1 MSERISTSSP
11 RLGSISDDDPIL
23 AFDGAAALLR
33 AWGGG
38 LKPDPLLTVSEWA
51 DRYRMLSSRA
61 AAEPGRYRTR
71 RTPYMKD
78 IMDALSPG
86 HPAQRIVFMKAA
98 QVGATEAGSCF
109 LGFIIHQAPGPALAV
124 QPTVEL
130 AKRNSRQR
138 IDPLIEE
145 SPALRDKVKPARSR
159 DAGNTMLSK
168 EFAGGILIMTGANSA
183 VGLRSTPARYIFLD
197 EVDAYPAS
205 VDEEGDPVS
214 LAEARSLTFAHRRK
228 VFLASTPT
236 IRGLSRIERE
246 YEASD
251 QRRYFVAC
259 PLCATSQWLKFERL
273 RWEKGKPE
281 TAAYA
286 CESCDAAIAEH
297 HKTAMLEGGEWRAT
311 ATSADPSTIGFHL
324 SALYSPAGWLSWERI
339 ARAWEAAQGSDE
351 AIRAFRNTILGETWV
366 ETGEAPDWRRL
377 YDRRETWPAGT
388 VPEGGLFLTA
398 GADVQKD
405 RIEVDVWAWGRGLE
419 SWLVDHVVIDG
430 GPEHHAGWDALAQVL
445 GRTWPHASGAGL
457 QIARLAVDTG
467 YEAPAVYAWSRRQG
481 FAQVAPVKGVEG
493 FNRASPVSGPTY
505 VDVTDGGR
513 RLRRGARLWTVAVST
528 FKAETYRFLRL
539 DRPTAEELAAGASFA
554 PGTVHL
560 PDWVESEWLKQF
572 VAEQL
577 VTVKTKRGFA
587 RLEWQKLRE
596 RNEALDTRVY
606 ARAAAWIAGADRWSE
621 ARWADLEAQ
630 LGTGGDDDKA
640 APPAAGTVRP
650 VRHVLRR
657 RSVRSSYMG

>member
-1 MSERISTSSP
+1 
-11 RLGSISDDDPIL
+11 
-23 AFDGAAALLR
+23 
-33 AWGGG
+33 
-38 LKPDPLLTVSEWA
+38 
-51 DRYRMLSSRA
+51 
-61 AAEPGRYRTR
+61 
-71 RTPYMKD
+71 
-78 IMDALSPG
+78 
-86 HPAQRIVFMKAA
+86 
-98 QVGATEAGSCF
+98 
-109 LGFIIHQAPGPALAV
+109 LAV

-205 VDEEGDPVS
+205 ADEEGDPVS

-228 VFLASTPT
+228 VFLVSTPT

-259 PLCATSQWLKFERL
+259 PHCGIPQWLKFERL
-273 RWEKGKPE
+273 RWQKGKPE

-286 CESCDAAIAEH
+286 CEGCEAAIAEH
-297 HKTAMLEGGEWRAT
+297 HKTAMLEGGEWRPT
-311 ATSADPSTIGFHL
+311 ATSADPTTIGFHL
-324 SALYSPAGWLSWERI
+324 SALYSPVGWLSWERI

-377 YDRRETWPAGT
+377 YDRRESWPAGT
-388 VPEGGLFLTA
+388 VPKGGLFLTA

-430 GPEHHAGWDALAQVL
+430 GPEHAQSWDRLAGLL
-445 GRTWPHASGAGL
+445 GRTRPHVLGADM
-457 QIARLAVDTG
+457 QIARLAIDTG
-467 YEAPAVYAWSRRQG
+467 YEAPAVYAWARAQG

-505 VDVTDGGR
+505 VDATEGGR
-513 RLRRGARLWTVAVST
+513 RIRRGARLWTVAVST

-539 DRPTAEELAAGASFA
+539 DRPTGEELAAGASFP

-560 PDWVESEWLKQF
+560 PDWVDAEWLKQF

-606 ARAAAWIAGADRWSE
+606 ARAAAWIAGADRWPE
-621 ARWADLEAQ
+621 AKWRDLEAQ
-630 LGTGGDDDKA
+630 LGAGGDDA
-640 APPAAGTVRP
+640 AHAPSRDVAMADETAAEPSAG
-650 VRHVLRR
+650 LIRR
-657 RSVRSSYMG
+657 RASRGRRVFRSSYLG

>member
-1 MSERISTSSP
+1 MSAPTSTSSP
-11 RLGSISDDDPIL
+11 RGGSISDDGFF
-23 AFDGAAALLR
+23 AFDGAEALLR

-71 RTPYMKD
+71 RTPYMKE

-246 YEASD
+246 FEASD

-259 PLCATSQWLKFERL
+259 SHCGNPQWLKFERL

-281 TAAYA
+281 TAAYV
-286 CESCDAAIAEH
+286 CESCDQPIAEH
-297 HKTAMLEGGEWRAT
+297 AKTAMLEGGEWRAT

-377 YDRRETWPAGT
+377 YDRRERWPAGT
-388 VPEGGLFLTA
+388 VAEGGLILTA

-419 SWLVDHVVIDG
+419 SWLVDHLVIDG
-430 GPEHHAGWDALAQVL
+430 GPEHTESWIALAALL
-445 GRTWPHASGAGL
+445 GRTWPHAHGADL
-457 QIARLAVDTG
+457 AITKLAVDTG
-467 YEAPAVYAWSRRQG
+467 YEAPAVYAWARQQG

-505 VDVTDGGR
+505 VDVTEAGR

-539 DRPTAEELAAGASFA
+539 ERPTDEEIAGGARMP
-554 PGTVHL
+554 PGTIHL

-606 ARAAAWIAGADRWSE
+606 ARAAAWIAGLDRWSE
-621 ARWADLEAQ
+621 DRWAEAEREVRVEREPTPRPRRAGQ
-630 LGTGGDDDKA
+630 SERAGAIDAWLG
-640 APPAAGTVRP
+640 
-650 VRHVLRR
+650 RR
-657 RSVRSSYMG
+657 RGWLK